1 MVHLS
6 YESSKYFLGVVV
18 NWQAVALSIVKK
30 YGYFGVFIITL
41 LTSATIFIPVPSQ
54 LYVFLLAP
62 VLNPVLMSLAA
73 GLGSAI
79 GELTGYGIGL
89 GGEKII
95 IKKYPQYKDSLKAWK
110 RKFKERGFILLFL
123 FAVTPLPDDIVG
135 IVAGLLKYDVKK
147 FLIAVFLGKTLMFLL
162 VAYAG
167 KWAFGF
173 FM

>member
-1 MVHLS
+1 
-6 YESSKYFLGVVV
+6 
-18 NWQAVALSIVKK
+18 
-30 YGYFGVFIITL
+30 
-41 LTSATIFIPVPSQ
+41 
-54 LYVFLLAP
+54 
-62 VLNPVLMSLAA
+62 MSLAA